1 MRSRAVCR
9 TAAPCCAGAVAEQ
22 AAAAPGP
29 SALVRDGDDDL
40 RRGED
45 RSDRTTSPATPTPP
59 TSFADVLNALPPALA
74 DYIQDLCEIRTPG
87 SGRPRAVA
95 VNTS

>member
-1 MRSRAVCR
+1 MRSRPVCR
-9 TAAPCCAGAVAEQ
+9 TAAPCCAAAVAEQ

-45 RSDRTTSPATPTPP
+45 RSGQD
-59 TSFADVLNALPPALA
+59 NLA
-74 DYIQDLCEIRTPG
+74 GYPDPDLR
-87 SGRPRAVA
+87 VA
-95 VNTS
+95 VGDGFDLDHGPSSPRSPTHARRPNRPDPDEIA